1 MFRELGGEAFNRNPI
16 FLPLVYPNIK
26 HIKKG
31 ALVFEKAFSLRCQ
44 KNMYKFLWGVVS
56 YLYER
61 NIVLVISTWLT

>member
-1 MFRELGGEAFNRNPI
+1 MVQRGREGQKPRHYVT
-16 FLPLVYPNIK
+16 PLASLNIK

-31 ALVFEKAFSLRCQ
+31 ALVFENVFSLRRQ